1 MKGCGKRCGV
11 PDDRIT
17 FFSENFSLMVRVCF
31 LVSGC
36 SRIQRLAENTV
47 YFRRRMREMGFII
60 YGSNDSPV
68 VPMMLYMPAK
78 IGLVFFSLFNLSILM
93 HANILHIKVAV
104 YTKIPYRIIPQI
116 NSPKKWKSLQLMLY
130 IASVLNPHDS
140 SVCSSEYLIKC
151 MIWLVNDLNWSLF
164 LRFPKLKNKVHNSYA
179 LFC

>member
-11 PDDRIT
+11 PDDRIL
-17 FFSENFSLMVRVCF
+17 FFFFENLSLMVRVCF

-104 YTKIPYRIIPQI
+104 YTKIPYRIIPQR
-116 NSPKKWKSLQLMLY
+116 NSPKKWKSVQLIHY

-140 SVCSSEYLIKC
+140 SVCSSENLIKC
-151 MIWLVNDLNWSLF
+151 MIWLESMIWIEVCSSDFQS
-164 LRFPKLKNKVHNSYA
+164 
-179 LFC
+179 